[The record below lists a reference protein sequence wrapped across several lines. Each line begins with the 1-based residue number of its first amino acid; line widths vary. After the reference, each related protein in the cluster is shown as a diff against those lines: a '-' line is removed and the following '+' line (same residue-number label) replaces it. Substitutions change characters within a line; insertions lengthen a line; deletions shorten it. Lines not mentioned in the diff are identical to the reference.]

1 MDVELFCEPC
11 RRPFTAHGVTANDT
25 EADCPSCGRGLRI
38 LQPGESSAEYPA
50 PDLRKASPAFDLQG
64 PGSALEKLAA
74 AHDELSAMCQRQWA
88 GKPAIRWSI
97 PAQPGR
103 DSDLIIGEALEAAR
117 AALQP
122 KPAPARPPVL
132 PLSPQDFAD
141 LDPGIRDIV
150 ERLREAGFET
160 VDSGDGKSKP
170 PESRDVPFPH
180 VFAQV
185 ADRAV
190 LLAEAD
196 RMAQLLGPAWAVEAS
211 YDTAQEAA
219 LLMARP
225 ADAYDR
231 ADGGQMLLVTP
242 EELEERYSRG
252 WADAL
257 RALAGALRK
266 ALAPESLRSL
276 LDVLRGVLGAEAA
289 AVLEQAPSEAPAQPN
304 PKSEPIAQGEEA
316 GRAAGASYSMPPP
329 AAFAVR
335 NAEIEP
341 ILRELGDR
349 IGGRLP
355 EGWGFAL
362 FLVSYGEEGE
372 LFYISSAEREG
383 MATAL
388 RGWLARQVQ

>member
-170 PESRDVPFPH
+170 DAWFASGEAMPFAH
-180 VFAQV
+180 VFAQLE
-185 ADRAV
+185 DRA
-190 LLAEAD
+190 LLIPEAE
-196 RMAQLLGPAWAVEAS
+196 RMALLLGPAWAVEANF
-211 YDTAQEAA
+211 DTSSGTA

-231 ADGGQMLLVTP
+231 RQ
-242 EELEERYSRG
+242 
-252 WADAL
+252 
-257 RALAGALRK
+257 
-266 ALAPESLRSL
+266 
-276 LDVLRGVLGAEAA
+276 AEAA
-289 AVLEQAPSEAPAQPN
+289 AQPN
-304 PKSEPIAQGEEA
+304 PKSEPIAQPEEA
-316 GRAAGASYSMPPP
+316 GLPAGASFAMAPP

-341 ILRELGDR
+341 LLRELGDR

-383 MATAL
+383 MATAI